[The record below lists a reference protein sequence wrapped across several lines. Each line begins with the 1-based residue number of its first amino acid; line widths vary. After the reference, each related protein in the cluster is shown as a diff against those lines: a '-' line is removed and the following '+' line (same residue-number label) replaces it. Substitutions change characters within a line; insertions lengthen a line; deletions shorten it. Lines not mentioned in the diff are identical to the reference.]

1 MMYPAFVGS
10 IVLLVTFFLMIY
22 LVPQMT
28 GFIRNMGQEIP
39 LQTVILIHVSNFF
52 VGYWWA
58 VIAAPFAIWFGLKAA
73 AKSNPAVAYR
83 IDDPKLRFPLICPTH
98 PKIIA

>member
-1 MMYPAFVGS
+1 MYPLLVGRL
-10 IVLLVTFFLMIY
+10 VLLVTFFLLIY
-22 LVPQMT
+22 RVPQMT

-39 LQTVILIHVSNFF
+39 LQTRILIHVSNFF

-73 AKSNPAVAYR
+73 GKANPAGAYR
-83 IDDPKLRFPLICPTH
+83 IHALKLRFAPPG
-98 PKIIA
+98 PSRRK